1 MLYSPWICKTF
12 FSFSCVL
19 IWSLMTVS
27 SLFAGNV
34 KEYGAVGD
42 GQHDDTKAIE
52 AAVNHCDDG
61 VLVFPRG
68 EYKITKPIELN
79 LSKTGRM
86 GIRGEGGTAS
96 IIMSGGGAAF
106 RIIGSHNGTAD
117 PNTIRKE
124 VWQNERMPIIQ
135 DIEIVG
141 EHPDA
146 RGIEISNTFQIA
158 LRSVLVRNVK
168 YGIHFTS
175 LNRNVLIE
183 SCHVYDC
190 SEIGIFLD
198 RVNIHQMNIN
208 NSHIS
213 YNDRSGIK
221 VEGGQIRNFQITGN
235 DIEYN
240 YALDG
245 KQSADIWIDNSM
257 EGSSVREG
265 SITGN
270 TIQAIISDS
279 GCNILFEGQK
289 EAPNKIGLW
298 SITGNHISNQAF
310 NIHLK
315 YVRGISISGN
325 TFIRGSERHILIE
338 NSRNITLGTN
348 IFDRNLDYF
357 DGKADHKGGVRIE
370 NSENIIFDNLILEGI
385 HQQGAIEVVKG
396 NEVSISNCQIKNP
409 KQHGIYLEDSKQVII
424 NGCLI
429 SGDKD
434 SFQNSTAGIY
444 LNALSN
450 GILISNNMF
459 KLGKDINMVNQKES
473 KEILMNGNIRIQDN

>member
-1 MLYSPWICKTF
+1 MSYVHWINKAFLPICSVF
-12 FSFSCVL
+12 
-19 IWSLMTVS
+19 IWCLVGVS
-27 SLFAGNV
+27 SLRAGNV
-34 KEYGAVGD
+34 KDYGAVGD
-42 GQHDDTKAIE
+42 GKHDDTKAIE
-52 AAVNHCDDG
+52 AAVINCDDG
-61 VLVFPRG
+61 VLVFPKG
-68 EYKITKPIELN
+68 QYNITKPIEFN
-79 LSKTGRM
+79 LSQTGRI
-86 GIRGEGGTAS
+86 GIRGKGGTAT
-96 IIMSGGGAAF
+96 IMMNGSGAAF
-106 RIIGSHNGTAD
+106 RIIGTHNGTAD
-117 PNTIRKE
+117 PNSIRDE
-124 VWQNERMPIIQ
+124 IWQNERMPIIQ
-135 DIEIVG
+135 DIEIMG
-141 EHPDA
+141 KHPDA
-146 RGIEISNTFQIA
+146 RGIEISNTLQII

-183 SCHVYDC
+183 SCHIFDC

-198 RVNIHQMNIN
+198 RVNIHQININ

-245 KQSADIWIDNSM
+245 EQSADIWIDNSM

-289 EAPNKIGLW
+289 NAPNKIGLW

-315 YVRGISISGN
+315 SVRGISISGN

-338 NSRNITLGTN
+338 NSRNIALGTN
-348 IFDRNLDYF
+348 VFDRNLDYF
-357 DGKADHKGGVRIE
+357 DGKIDHKGGVRIE
-370 NSENIIFDNLILEGI
+370 NSENITCDNMILEGI
-385 HQQGAIEVVKG
+385 HQQGAIEVVNGK
-396 NEVSISNCQIKNP
+396 EVSISNCQIKNP
-409 KQHGIYLEDSKQVII
+409 KQHGIYVENSRQVII

-429 SGDKD
+429 SGDND
-434 SFQNSTAGIY
+434 SFQDSAVGIY
-444 LNALSN
+444 LNVLSK

-459 KLGKDINMVNQKES
+459 NLGKDINMTNQSES
-473 KEILMNGNIRIQDN
+473 QGVILNGNINIEDN